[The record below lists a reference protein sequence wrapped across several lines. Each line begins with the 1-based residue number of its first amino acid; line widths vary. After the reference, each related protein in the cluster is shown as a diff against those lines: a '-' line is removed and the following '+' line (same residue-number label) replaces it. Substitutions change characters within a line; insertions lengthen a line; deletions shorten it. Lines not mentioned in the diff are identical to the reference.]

1 MEKALLDIVM
11 REDDFVIYASGKP
24 LLSPL
29 GNEMAHSNARLLRQA
44 VSEDILGYDG
54 NISTLKLLA
63 AFFDSDDRDLQ
74 ITETETASDFLI
86 SHKQNTAITDA
97 NLLLELDA
105 ELMDFIFLNSSS
117 LHSALNNIILKKEQ
131 NQSVINF
138 FSQCFDELKREEKI
152 VLNTLNTEYNVGVT
166 LPYLL
171 IKGFLSAT
179 EYAAGIIIHSLK
191 SNNSKSKNILTDKSQ
206 QAVSLLHK
214 KVTDDAVNALDFL
227 LLFDNK
233 NKISVIEEIIKR
245 GEDSTTEFKSTLR
258 WDIRQGKKNPAI
270 EHAVL
275 KTICAF
281 LNSEGGDL
289 LIGIKDDGSIEGIE
303 SDRLDNN
310 DRFLLHLWMLI
321 KTCLGQEVVEWIT
334 SSLQKFGDKTV
345 CRIKCKKGEKPTF
358 VHQKGFEE
366 AFYVRVG
373 PSSSSLDISAALK
386 YIEQHF

>member
-1 MEKALLDIVM
+1 MEKAQLDIVM
-11 REDDFVIYASGKP
+11 REDDFVIYADGKP

-44 VSEDILGYDG
+44 VTQDIMVSP
-54 NISTLKLLA
+54 NQVSSINLLA
-63 AFFDSDDRDLQ
+63 ALIDANGKGMA
-74 ITETETASDFLI
+74 IPGPEIASDPLI
-86 SHKQNTAITDA
+86 SHKKNTSQTDSSF
-97 NLLLELDA
+97 LLELDP
-105 ELMDFIFLNSSS
+105 ELMGFIFLNSSS
-117 LHSALNNIILKKEQ
+117 LHSALNNFVLKNDQ
-131 NQSVINF
+131 NLSVADF
-138 FSQCFDELKREEKI
+138 FLQCFDDLKYEKQI
-152 VLNTLNTEYNVGVT
+152 VINTLKLKNGMGII

-171 IKGFLSAT
+171 IMGFLSVA
-179 EYAAGIIIHSLK
+179 EYASSNIVLMLK
-191 SNNSKSKNILTDKSQ
+191 SNSTKSQ
-206 QAVSLLHK
+206 DAIKLLHK
-214 KVTDDAVNALDFL
+214 KLMDDAVAAKDFL
-227 LLFDNK
+227 LLFENK

-245 GEDSTTEFKSTLR
+245 GEDGVTEFKSTLR

-281 LNSEGGDL
+281 LNSEGGNL
-289 LIGIKDDGSIEGIE
+289 LIGVKDDGNIQGIE
-303 SDRLDNN
+303 TDNLDSD
-310 DRFLLHLWMLI
+310 DRFLLHLWTLI
-321 KTCLGQEVVEWIT
+321 KTCLGQEVVEHIT

-345 CRIKCKKGEKPTF
+345 CRVKCKKGKKPTF